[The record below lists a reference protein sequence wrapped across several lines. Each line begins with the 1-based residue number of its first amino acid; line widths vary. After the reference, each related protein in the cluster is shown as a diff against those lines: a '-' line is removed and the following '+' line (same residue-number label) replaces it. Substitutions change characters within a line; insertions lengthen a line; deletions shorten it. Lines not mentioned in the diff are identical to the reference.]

1 MRQKN
6 RKCEYKGNIGSRKE
20 GRETMTRQE
29 GEFCN
34 KRCPKCGAMLLKN
47 ERGDEWCSRP
57 GCEYLSKELHEKEK

>member
-1 MRQKN
+1 
-6 RKCEYKGNIGSRKE
+6 
-20 GRETMTRQE
+20 MTKQE

-57 GCEYLSKELHEKEK
+57 GCGYLLKELHEKKMTVGIYLAKNILLTGKPEALE